1 MRWMDLTDHQN
12 DLRNDKKSSQ
22 VVLESKN
29 SLSRILDYAQ
39 KKAQFHQK
47 LKKRVEHRLLIKCPC
62 LTFQI
67 SAADARERNHR
78 MTNFRD
84 CWFQT
89 EKPKSFCPVFEL
101 MWHKNPIIFCSAWSL
116 QVLTVQFLDLFQN
129 SSPESNRACKF
140 ITLRVKISDTKICL
154 ILSKTT
160 FIEEW
165 TSLITKKPIKGDFMF
180 SI

>member
-1 MRWMDLTDHQN
+1 MKIRLQSLTGPVSWFLLGSKFRIQKNVKFPQNFRWWGEWTSLITKMTSEII
-12 DLRNDKKSSQ
+12 KK
-22 VVLESKN
+22 VHRWYWRAKTVYLAFWIMLK
-29 SLSRILDYAQ
+29 

-47 LKKRVEHRLLIKCPC
+47 RKKRVEHRLLIKCPF

-101 MWHKNPIIFCSAWSL
+101 MWHKNPIIFYSA
-116 QVLTVQFLDLFQN
+116 
-129 SSPESNRACKF
+129 
-140 ITLRVKISDTKICL
+140 
-154 ILSKTT
+154 
-160 FIEEW
+160 
-165 TSLITKKPIKGDFMF
+165 
-180 SI
+180 